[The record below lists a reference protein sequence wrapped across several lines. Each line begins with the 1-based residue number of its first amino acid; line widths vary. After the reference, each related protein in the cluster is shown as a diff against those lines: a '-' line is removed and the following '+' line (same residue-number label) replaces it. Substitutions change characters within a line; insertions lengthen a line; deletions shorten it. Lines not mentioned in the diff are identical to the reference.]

1 VIPTLDESFYDELT
15 ARNRGFVPLE
25 AQRRLQTTTVLVA
38 GCGSTGGA
46 VVEPLTRLGV
56 QSFLLADNGCYEL
69 NNLNRQAAYLD
80 EIGHNKADVCARRVT
95 AVNPLATVEVHT
107 TGIQAHNVNDL
118 VHRCA
123 VVIDGVDVTE
133 PAGWAAKFELH
144 STAAR
149 LGRPVVTGY
158 DMAGAQYVRYYDY
171 RRRRT
176 AFDGRITRQ
185 HLDSL
190 TTWSLLRRAVPL
202 WAVPVEMLESARRSV
217 ATGEDSVPQVVYA
230 SLLFGAIA
238 AKMAVDILGGR
249 RVRRHT
255 LVNVDRAV
263 HPRGVNA
270 YDRLR
275 KPVVLVQAL
284 ADLAATER
292 AARRT

>member
-1 VIPTLDESFYDELT
+1 MTTTFDQSLYDELT
-15 ARNRGFVPLE
+15 ARNRGFVPRQTQQL
-25 AQRRLQTTTVLVA
+25 LQTATVLVA

-46 VVEPLTRLGV
+46 SVEPLARLGV
-56 QSFLLADNGCYEL
+56 QNFLLADNGCYEL

-80 EIGHNKADVCARRVT
+80 EIGQNKADVCARRVGG
-95 AVNPLATVEVHT
+95 VNPQSTAEVHRA
-107 TGIQAHNVNDL
+107 GINSRNVDDL
-118 VHRCA
+118 VDRCA

-133 PAGWAAKFELH
+133 PAGWVAKFELH
-144 STAAR
+144 AAAAR

-171 RRRRT
+171 RRPRP

-185 HLDSL
+185 HIDSL
-190 TTWSLLRRAVPL
+190 TTWGLLRRAVPL

-217 ATGEDSVPQVVYA
+217 ATGEESVPQVVYA

-238 AKMAVDILGGR
+238 AKMVVDIVGGR

-255 LVNVDRAV
+255 LVNVDRAI
-263 HPRGVNA
+263 HPLAVNA
-270 YDRLR
+270 FDRLR

-292 AARRT
+292 SARRT